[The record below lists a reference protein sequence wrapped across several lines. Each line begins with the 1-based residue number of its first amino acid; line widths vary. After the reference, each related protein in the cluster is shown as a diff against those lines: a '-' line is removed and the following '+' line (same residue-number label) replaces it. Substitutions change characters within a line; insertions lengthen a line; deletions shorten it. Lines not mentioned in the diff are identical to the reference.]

1 MPAYSGSA
9 GFHETRLAQELR
21 RKSTPHGKRTGPRG
35 SPPPNIKFSPAASK
49 KLLTIL
55 KGPGPFHPAIAWV
68 SKPTPWHA
76 DILESITADDA
87 LLRATPRDT
96 SPVEFPWI

>member
-9 GFHETRLAQELR
+9 GFPEKGFAPEFRRNSTSDGTR
-21 RKSTPHGKRTGPRG
+21 SGTRG
-35 SPPPNIKFSPAASK
+35 SAPPNIKFSPAASK